1 MFQEQNIGGPLPKI
15 GLIVLLGILTGDL
28 GFLWASE
35 AETLISHCSALEVV
49 PLSNAGIPEMDAH
62 QRWEFIP
69 LTLAAGTCL
78 QNWGD

>member
-35 AETLISHCSALEVV
+35 AETLISHSNALEVV
-49 PLSNAGIPEMDAH
+49 PLSHVGIPDMDA
-62 QRWEFIP
+62 
-69 LTLAAGTCL
+69 
-78 QNWGD
+78 